1 MGANGMP
8 RPRPRQD
15 RAQQTYE
22 RLLDI
27 TGLLLAEVG
36 IDSISTNMICARAGM
51 TPPALYRY
59 FSDKYALIE
68 ALSDRLMSRQ
78 FKVVEAWLVTHA
90 PNGIPALAQNVE
102 PLLRA
107 LAQVTAEQPGAIWV
121 YRAMRA
127 IPRLTQVRL
136 ASHQRVADR
145 LSEVYAQ
152 LMPGISPSLIWTRT
166 RISVE
171 FCYATDEMIA
181 ESGGDDAALFIEA
194 GRMLGSLFYFPEH
207 PERSAHHT

>member
-1 MGANGMP
+1 MSGNGMP
-8 RPRPRQD
+8 RPQPRQD

-59 FSDKYALIE
+59 FNDKYALIE

-90 PNGIPALAQNVE
+90 PNGIPALAQNME

-127 IPRLTQVRL
+127 IPRLSQIRL
-136 ASHQRVADR
+136 SSHQRVADR

-152 LMPGISPSLIWTRT
+152 LMPDVSPSLIWTRT

-181 ESGGDDAALFIEA
+181 ESSGEDAIFIEA
-194 GRMLGSLFYFPEH
+194 GRMLGSLFYFSEH
-207 PERSAHHT
+207 PDRRAPHT